1 MTIKLL
7 LLKSGEDIISDIQEM
22 VVGEDEERRVV
33 GYLLSKPCIIKIRDS
48 QVLTEETEVTQKS
61 AFQVSLY
68 PWMPLSADTTIP
80 VPADWVVTI
89 VEPKDKLK
97 EIIDLFETNEDTI
110 DINAVDENGKSAL
123 MYAFTFSYYKAYNG
137 IRAACWS
144 CDNNIYSDYTY
155 NYKDNHNY
163 CSCKYLPVNIHS
175 GHHNGIIEYLI
186 QNGAMLNE
194 DHTEYETFKS
204 IQKKFT
210 TKPAKH

>member
-68 PWMPLSADTTIP
+68 PWMPLSADKIIP

-97 EIIDLFETNEDTI
+97 EMYVEDVLSHGQEIDQSASIAEQPNSD
-110 DINAVDENGKSAL
+110 NAD
-123 MYAFTFSYYKAYNG
+123 
-137 IRAACWS
+137 
-144 CDNNIYSDYTY
+144 
-155 NYKDNHNY
+155 
-163 CSCKYLPVNIHS
+163 
-175 GHHNGIIEYLI
+175 
-186 QNGAMLNE
+186 
-194 DHTEYETFKS
+194 
-204 IQKKFT
+204 
-210 TKPAKH
+210 